1 MPEDRG
7 ASPFSTDGERPVCG
21 ICPSLRLPGGAFDVH
36 ERPTRASAFDPETGN
51 RFTAGGVPVCV
62 HPERVG
68 LPAAAYAT
76 EQLPLPW
83 EVPPPAD
90 PDEVVVW
97 VREALTA
104 APPDVC
110 DGVIDQ
116 AMSILRASD
125 PAMDVTAVLRAA
137 LN

>member
-1 MPEDRG
+1 MPQDCE
-7 ASPFSTDGERPVCG
+7 ASPFSNDGERPVCG
-21 ICPSLRLPGGAFDVH
+21 ICPSLRLPGGGFDVH
-36 ERPTRASAFDPETGN
+36 ERPSRDSAFDPETGN
-51 RFTAGGVPVCV
+51 RFTSAGVPVCV

-76 EQLPLPW
+76 EQRPLPW
-83 EVPPPAD
+83 EVPPPVD

-97 VREALTA
+97 VRDALA
-104 APPDVC
+104 VAPPDAC
-110 DGVIDQ
+110 GGVIDQ